1 MDCDTPSP
9 MARLPPH
16 LRRNVRLLDV
26 HSHAGV
32 ELSLYLT
39 HGFPYC
45 QSLRSSFEE
54 NEAIGVTHAVVFPFC
69 TSVYF
74 NLPALERGELKLER
88 KIGRAPFHFENE
100 HLLRQL
106 YELFPESR
114 RMFIPFML
122 IDTVRETRKQ
132 VRVLESLLERYPFY
146 GLKIHPRVAQ
156 ARLATLGRE
165 GRPLLEFARAHDLPI
180 LAHTAYP
187 GSPDR
192 FSQISDMLE
201 VARAHPELRFCAA
214 HFCGFHQ
221 KTFEEVARYDN
232 VWVDSAAM
240 GIGCDLVVRK
250 SKIYESGRAKI
261 PSDYRDPPKVF
272 AELARRFPDHFM
284 WGTDNPAHTWVSHSV
299 TKPGGKP
306 EHLALW
312 SSMAR
317 EKQLLTRVSGALRRK
332 VAYENALRFIEG

>member
-1 MDCDTPSP
+1 

-16 LRRNVRLLDV
+16 LRRNIKLLDV

-32 ELSLYLT
+32 ELGLYLS

-45 QSLRSSFEE
+45 QSLWNSFEE
-54 NEAIGVTHAVVFPFC
+54 NQAIGVTHAVVFPFC

-74 NLPALERGELKLER
+74 DLPSIESGTLKLDR
-88 KIGRAPFHFENE
+88 RIGRAPFHFENE

-106 YELFPESR
+106 YELFPQCR
-114 RMFIPFML
+114 RMFIPFVL
-122 IDTVRETRKQ
+122 VDTLRETRRQ

-146 GLKIHPRVAQ
+146 GLKIHPRAAR

-187 GSPDR
+187 GSPDPY
-192 FSQISDMLE
+192 SQISDLLE
-201 VARAHPELRFCAA
+201 VARAHRDLRFCAA

-221 KTFEEVARYDN
+221 QTFEEVATYDN

-240 GIGCDLVVRK
+240 GIGCDLVVQK
-250 SKIYESGRAKI
+250 SKIYESGPAKI
-261 PSDYRDPPKVF
+261 PSDYRDPPRVF
-272 AELARRFPDHFM
+272 ADLARRFPDHFM
-284 WGTDNPAHTWVSHSV
+284 WGTDNPAYSYVSN
-299 TKPGGKP
+299 TPIKRTGKP
-306 EHLALW
+306 FRLSLW

-317 EKQLLTRVSGALRRK
+317 ERQLLTRVSGGLRRK